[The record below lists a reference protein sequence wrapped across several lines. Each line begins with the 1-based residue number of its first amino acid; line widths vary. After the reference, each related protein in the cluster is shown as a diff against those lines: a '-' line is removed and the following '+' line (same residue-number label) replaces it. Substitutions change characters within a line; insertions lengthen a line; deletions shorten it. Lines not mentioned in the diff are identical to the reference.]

1 MKCDSQAS
9 LLARTFSNLCF
20 GHEPKVRVSI
30 RGENTHFGIGKGY
43 VNKNILYFI
52 IKSYLLS
59 KLKYN

>member
-43 VNKNILYFI
+43 VNKNIG
-52 IKSYLLS
+52 S
-59 KLKYN
+59 